1 MAIYS
6 HILLATDFSRDS
18 GNVMAKGVELS
29 RLHNARLSLL
39 HVVEYSGA
47 MYSGELPL
55 ADNLDIEE
63 RMVHEAEQKLQ
74 EFIRQNQLEDTG
86 HFVEVGIPK
95 HEIVRVAQEQQ
106 ADLIVLGSHGRHGL
120 QLLLGSTAN
129 GTLHLATCDV
139 LAVRIAN

>member
-18 GNVMAKGVELS
+18 GNVMAKGVALA

-63 RMVHEAEQKLQ
+63 RMVLEAEQKLQ
-74 EFIRQNQLEDTG
+74 AFITQNQLENTR

-95 HEIVRVAQEQQ
+95 HEIVRVAREQQ

-129 GTLHLATCDV
+129 GTLHLAACDV
-139 LAVRIAN
+139 LAVRIAS